1 MRTAAFHTL
10 GCKVNTYET
19 EVMKSCLRS
28 AGYEITD
35 FSEPADYYI
44 INTCSVTNI
53 ADQKSRQMLHRARKR
68 NPGAVIVA
76 VGCYAQAAG
85 EELLRNGTA
94 DILIGNNQKGRLAEM
109 IGAYEQQ
116 RDREEGPDFE
126 AAYEDLKH
134 EHHYEPMF
142 LTQTEDRTRAFLK
155 IQDGCDQ
162 FCSYCL
168 IPYVR
173 GRARSR
179 DFQNVLDE
187 IRSLTGQ
194 GFQEFVLSGIHLSSF
209 GRDLNDMKKPML
221 GELVLA
227 ADKIP
232 GVKRIRLGS
241 LEQGIITR
249 EFLDMVSRAESFCP
263 HFHLSLQSGCDET
276 LKRMNR
282 HYTGQEFL
290 DQIALIREYYE
301 HPAITTDVIA
311 GFPGET
317 DEEFGKTLEFVQ
329 KAGFAEMHVFKYSR
343 RKGTRAD
350 RLPDQVDGNVKHERS
365 QKLMEAGAR
374 MQEEFCRYYI
384 GKHTEILTEEILVR
398 DGQVWHTG
406 HNKEYVRC
414 MVREDQSNVLRSG
427 LITGM
432 TDEGILIME

>member
-85 EELLRNGTA
+85 EDLLRSGTA
-94 DILIGNNQKGRLAEM
+94 DILIGNNQKSRLAEM
-109 IGAYEQQ
+109 IEAYEQQ
-116 RDREEGPDFE
+116 RDREEGPQ
-126 AAYEDLKH
+126 AVSAYEDLKH
-134 EHHYEPMF
+134 EHHYDPMF

-179 DFQNVLDE
+179 DFRNVLDE
-187 IRSLTGQ
+187 IRSLTAQ

-209 GRDLNDMKKPML
+209 GRDLNDLKKPML

-227 ADKIP
+227 ADRIP

-249 EFLDMVSRAESFCP
+249 EFLDMVSQAESFCP

-290 DQIALIREYYE
+290 NRIALIREYYE

>member
-19 EVMKSCLRS
+19 EVMKSSLRA

-68 NPGAVIVA
+68 NPGAVIIA
-76 VGCYAQAAG
+76 VGCYAQAVG
-85 EELLRNGTA
+85 DELLRSGAA
-94 DILIGNNQKGRLAEM
+94 DILIGNNQKSRLAEM
-109 IGAYEQQ
+109 IEAYEQK
-116 RDREEGPDFE
+116 RDQEPGSDTVS
-126 AAYEDLKH
+126 AYEDLKH
-134 EHHYEPMF
+134 EHHYDPMF

-155 IQDGCDQ
+155 VQDGCDQ

-179 DFQNVLDE
+179 DFQNILDE
-187 IRSLTGQ
+187 IRLLAGQ

-209 GRDLNDMKKPML
+209 GRDLNEQKKVML
-221 GELVLA
+221 GELILA
-227 ADKIP
+227 ADRIP
-232 GVKRIRLGS
+232 SVKRIRLGS
-241 LEQGIITR
+241 LEQAIITR
-249 EFLDMVSRAESFCP
+249 DFLDMVSGADSFCP

-276 LKRMNR
+276 LRRMNR
-282 HYTGQEFL
+282 HYTGKEFL
-290 DQIALIREYYE
+290 EQIDLIREYFD

-317 DEEFGKTLEFVQ
+317 EEEFSQTMDFVQ
-329 KAGFAEMHVFKYSR
+329 KARFAEMHVFKYSR

-350 RLPDQVDGNVKHERS
+350 RFPDQVDGNIKHARS

-374 MQEEFCRYYI
+374 MKEEFCRYYI
-384 GKHTEILTEEILVR
+384 GKNTEILTEELIIR
-398 DGQVWHTG
+398 DGEVWHTG

-414 MVREDQSNVLRSG
+414 MVREDRPNVLRTG

-432 TDEGILIME
+432 TGDGILIME